1 MAKKPPGGHPR
12 WGYFFIY
19 LCFKVWLD
27 RTLAQD
33 DARGLGQPVVDN
45 LPTLHQFRLVLEK
58 RNDGALPDSIYLVR
72 NIVKSN
78 ASQKNIILP
87 SSPTRLTHK

>member
-1 MAKKPPGGHPR
+1 M
-12 WGYFFIY
+12 
-19 LCFKVWLD
+19 
-27 RTLAQD
+27 AQD

-72 NIVKSN
+72 KKVKCSRVTPYFSLHIVIDLLS
-78 ASQKNIILP
+78 SFILRFFQLFFQVLQQKP
-87 SSPTRLTHK
+87 